1 MCACVLSHSI
11 VLILCDP
18 MDCSPPA
25 SSVHEIL
32 QARILD
38 GLPFPVP
45 GDIPDL
51 VTEPMSPA
59 LAGEFFTT
67 EPPGKPRLCD
77 MGYEKKKYFFISHC
91 LHCAPHSL
99 SARQVVAVI

>member
-67 EPPGKPRLCD
+67 EPPRKPQLCD
-77 MGYEKKKYFFISHC
+77 MGYEKKSISLYLIVYIVHPT
-91 LHCAPHSL
+91 LFRPGRL
-99 SARQVVAVI
+99 WQ